1 MEQSQRNEHLHACAR
16 TFNMFSIN
24 RWRLL
29 CYKCYNFPLF
39 CEPAELLSH
48 VSLKEARLHYTLPTS
63 SSAWWLPHRH
73 PEAQT
78 CAVFTYSP
86 PYPFTLSLPLIMA
99 INNDD
104 NVPFFFIFF
113 LPLWL
118 CDARMLLKCVLVMTV
133 HSSVEIVLSM
143 VSKLTFTRKPWENV
157 LFLQE
162 LVHLSWQFRWNKSIL
177 NSKWNSWTF

>member
-16 TFNMFSIN
+16 TFNLFSIN

-39 CEPAELLSH
+39 CELAELLSH
-48 VSLKEARLHYTLPTS
+48 VSLKEAWLHYTLPTS
-63 SSAWWLPHRH
+63 SSAWWLPHRN

-104 NVPFFFIFF
+104 NVPFFFFF

>member
-39 CEPAELLSH
+39 CELAELLSH

-104 NVPFFFIFF
+104 NVPFFLFF
-113 LPLWL
+113 FYP
-118 CDARMLLKCVLVMTV
+118 CGYAMHACC
-133 HSSVEIVLSM
+133 SN
-143 VSKLTFTRKPWENV
+143 VSW
-157 LFLQE
+157 
-162 LVHLSWQFRWNKSIL
+162 SWQFIL
-177 NSKWNSWTF
+177 QSRLFCQWYQSWPLQESPEKMYSSSRS